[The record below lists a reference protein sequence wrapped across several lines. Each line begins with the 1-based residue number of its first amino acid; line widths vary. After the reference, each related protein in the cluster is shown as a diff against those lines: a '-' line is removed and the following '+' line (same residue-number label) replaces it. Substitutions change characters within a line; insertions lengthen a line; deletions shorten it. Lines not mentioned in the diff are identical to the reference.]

1 MEKKLLIDAAHP
13 EETRVVVAESSQ
25 THDFDFESNEKIQIT
40 GNIYLAKVTRVEPSL
55 QAAFLDYGGNRH
67 GFLAFSEIHPDYYQ
81 IPTADKEA
89 LLAEQIEAEKNDL
102 EKEID
107 TESVEELDSTKNQ
120 TTSLEGSL
128 GLNTENVSQQENTSA
143 TPGDSQDVVAEVL
156 EEDPFPEKRL
166 VQRKYKIQEVI
177 KVRQILLVQ
186 VTKEERGNKGAALT
200 TFLSLAGRYCV
211 LMPNSANS
219 GGISKKIP
227 FRIRKKMKEIVSSLS
242 IPKEMSVILRTA
254 GSERTKSE
262 IKRDYEY
269 LYKLWQNI
277 KNKTL
282 ESIAPLLIH
291 EENHII
297 KRALRDYFSSDF
309 SEILIEGEEGF
320 KLGKAFMKTIMPSK
334 VKLVKQYQANLPIFH
349 HFGLENSINRIFKSE
364 VSLISGGSI
373 VITPTEALVSI
384 DVNSG
389 RSTNERDIESTALK
403 TNIEAATEI
412 ARQLRLRDL
421 GGLVVIDFIDMN
433 IRKNNYTVENTL
445 KKSVK
450 KDRAKIQ
457 IGRISSFGL
466 LEMSRQRLRPSLL
479 EINYRSCD
487 ICDGLGLIRSIESKS
502 LQIIRE
508 LELLVKDE
516 FKENIKLEV
525 NSKMA
530 EYFLNNKNSIITKSW
545 VNHKNKVSVLV
556 NENYH
561 ADKFNI
567 TFDAVSQKEYT
578 DRNKTKENLKTYK
591 KEEVE
596 VKKEKKKTL
605 AAKKLK
611 KIQKKEKKQEKPIK
625 KLKNKISNK
634 KVVDKKVKIKKNT
647 DSKITKISNLKQ
659 QSSAKKKEK
668 EEKIKKIPKKTGW
681 WQT

>member
-1 MEKKLLIDAAHP
+1 MKKSMLIDAAHS
-13 EETRVVVAESSQ
+13 EETRIIILENN
-25 THDFDFESNEKIQIT
+25 TIEDIDFESSTKNQHR
-40 GNIYLAKVTRVEPSL
+40 GNIYLAKISRVEPSL
-55 QAAFLDYGGNRH
+55 RAAFVDYGKDRH
-67 GFLAFSEIHPDYYQ
+67 GFLPFSEIHPDYFQ
-81 IPTADKEA
+81 IPIADKEQLIA
-89 LLAEQIEAEKNDL
+89 S
-102 EKEID
+102 
-107 TESVEELDSTKNQ
+107 TVEDNNKANDSTSNNKKKKSSEEEEEEISFNE
-120 TTSLEGSL
+120 SLNLRQASIRRSKL
-128 GLNTENVSQQENTSA
+128 YS
-143 TPGDSQDVVAEVL
+143 
-156 EEDPFPEKRL
+156 
-166 VQRKYKIQEVI
+166 KYKIQEVI
-177 KVRQILLVQ
+177 KKRQILLIQ

-611 KIQKKEKKQEKPIK
+611 KIPKKEKKQEKPIK

>member
-1 MEKKLLIDAAHP
+1 MKKSMLIDAAHS
-13 EETRVVVAESSQ
+13 EETRIIILENN
-25 THDFDFESNEKIQIT
+25 TIEDIDFESSTKNQHR
-40 GNIYLAKVTRVEPSL
+40 GNIYLAKISRVEPSL
-55 QAAFLDYGGNRH
+55 RAAFVDYGKDRH
-67 GFLAFSEIHPDYYQ
+67 GFLPFSEIHPDYFQ
-81 IPTADKEA
+81 IPIADKEQLIA
-89 LLAEQIEAEKNDL
+89 STVEDNNKTNDSKSNNKKKKTSD
-102 EKEID
+102 EEEEEISFN
-107 TESVEELDSTKNQ
+107 ES
-120 TTSLEGSL
+120 
-128 GLNTENVSQQENTSA
+128 LNLRQASIRRSKLY
-143 TPGDSQDVVAEVL
+143 S
-156 EEDPFPEKRL
+156 
-166 VQRKYKIQEVI
+166 KYKIQEVI
-177 KVRQILLVQ
+177 KKRQILLIQ

-227 FRIRKKMKEIVSSLS
+227 FRIRKKMKETVNSLS
-242 IPKEMSVILRTA
+242 IPKEMSIILRTA

-297 KRALRDYFSSDF
+297 KRALRDYFSNDF
-309 SEILIEGEEGF
+309 NEILIEGEEGF
-320 KLGKAFMKTIMPSK
+320 KLGKSFMKTIMPSK
-334 VKLVKQYQANLPIFH
+334 VKLVKQYKDNLPIFH

-403 TNIEAATEI
+403 TNIEAAKEI

-445 KKSVK
+445 KNSVK

-508 LELLVKDE
+508 LELLVKDQ

-525 NSKMA
+525 NSRMA

-545 VNHKNKVSVLV
+545 VNHKNKVIVLI

-561 ADKFNI
+561 EDKFNI
-567 TFDAVSQKEYT
+567 TFDTVSQKEYT
-578 DRNKTKENLKTYK
+578 EKNKTKENLKPFK

-596 VKKEKKKTL
+596 IKKEKKKALTT
-605 AAKKLK
+605 KKLK
-611 KIQKKEKKQEKPIK
+611 KTQKKEKKQDKPVK
-625 KLKNKISNK
+625 KLQNKMSKK
-634 KVVDKKVKIKKNT
+634 KVVNKKEKIKKNT

-659 QSSAKKKEK
+659 QKSNAKKKDK
-668 EEKIKKIPKKTGW
+668 EEKIKKTPKKTGW

>member
-1 MEKKLLIDAAHP
+1 MKKSMLIDAAHS
-13 EETRVVVAESSQ
+13 EETRIIILENN
-25 THDFDFESNEKIQIT
+25 TIEDIDFESSTKNQHR
-40 GNIYLAKVTRVEPSL
+40 GNIYLAKISRVEPSL
-55 QAAFLDYGGNRH
+55 RAAFVDYGKDRH
-67 GFLAFSEIHPDYYQ
+67 GFLPFSEIHPDYFQ
-81 IPTADKEA
+81 IPIADKEQLIA
-89 LLAEQIEAEKNDL
+89 STVEDNNKTNDSKSNNKKKKTSD
-102 EKEID
+102 EEEEEISFN
-107 TESVEELDSTKNQ
+107 ES
-120 TTSLEGSL
+120 
-128 GLNTENVSQQENTSA
+128 LNLRQASIRRSKLY
-143 TPGDSQDVVAEVL
+143 S
-156 EEDPFPEKRL
+156 
-166 VQRKYKIQEVI
+166 KYKIQEVI
-177 KVRQILLVQ
+177 KKRQILLIQ

-227 FRIRKKMKEIVSSLS
+227 FRIRKKMKETVNSLS
-242 IPKEMSVILRTA
+242 IPKEMSIILRTA

-297 KRALRDYFSSDF
+297 KRALRDYFSNDF
-309 SEILIEGEEGF
+309 NEILIEGEEGF
-320 KLGKAFMKTIMPSK
+320 KLGKSFMKTIMPSK
-334 VKLVKQYQANLPIFH
+334 VKLVKQYKDNLPIFH

-403 TNIEAATEI
+403 TNIEAAKEI

-445 KKSVK
+445 KNSVK

-508 LELLVKDE
+508 LELLVKDQ

-525 NSKMA
+525 NSRMA

-545 VNHKNKVSVLV
+545 VNHKNKVIVLI

-561 ADKFNI
+561 EDKFNI
-567 TFDAVSQKEYT
+567 TFDTVSQKEYT
-578 DRNKTKENLKTYK
+578 EKNKTKENLKPFK

-596 VKKEKKKTL
+596 IKKEKKKALTT
-605 AAKKLK
+605 KKLK
-611 KIQKKEKKQEKPIK
+611 KTQKKEKKQDKPIK
-625 KLKNKISNK
+625 KLQNKMSKK
-634 KVVDKKVKIKKNT
+634 KVVDKKEKIKKNT

-659 QSSAKKKEK
+659 QKSNAKKKDK
-668 EEKIKKIPKKTGW
+668 EEKIKKTPKKTGW